1 MTRGANSAYSPARRA
16 LRTTVIACWSG
27 ALACAALFSLAGAQR
42 AGLALA
48 AGLVIGSLNGH
59 WAVRNLGSEVS
70 FRLTSMGRLA
80 VLTAAALGAGF
91 LLGTGV
97 VWLALAGVAAAQLA
111 LAGAGLREALA
122 AR

>member
-1 MTRGANSAYSPARRA
+1 MRDAVTRRA
-16 LRTTVIACWSG
+16 LRTAAGACW
-27 ALACAALFSLAGAQR
+27 AGAVAAGLLFAVAGAPR

-48 AGLVIGSLNGH
+48 AGLAIGSFSGEL
-59 WAVRNLGSEVS
+59 ALRSLGSEVS

-80 VLTAAALGAGF
+80 ALTAAAVGAGF
-91 LLGTGV
+91 LLGADV
-97 VWLALAGVAAAQLA
+97 VWLAVAGVALASLA